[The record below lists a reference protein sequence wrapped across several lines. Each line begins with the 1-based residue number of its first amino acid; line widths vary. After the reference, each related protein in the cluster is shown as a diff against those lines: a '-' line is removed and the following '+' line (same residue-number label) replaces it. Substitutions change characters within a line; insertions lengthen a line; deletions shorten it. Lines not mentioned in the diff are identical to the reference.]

1 MKQLLW
7 VIVKIVLALF
17 IIFAGIQHF
26 VKPEVFLPFVPSF
39 LPYSMAIIYVSGI
52 IEIILGI
59 TLFLRKKYAK
69 YGALGILFLMLLFL
83 PIHIWDVFSETP
95 AIGSYNKALVR
106 LLMQFVLI
114 ALAWKVYR
122 IVSIKKIY

>member
-39 LPYSMAIIYVSGI
+39 LPYPMAIIYVSGI